1 MIKEVAMVSS
11 EIKLIREREM
21 NEESEKIVNR
31 MKDPDAQLKLD
42 SWAGR
47 RGSFQC
53 R

>member
-1 MIKEVAMVSS
+1 MIKKVAMISS
-11 EIKLIREREM
+11 ETELIRVREM
-21 NEESEKIVNR
+21 YEESEKIVNR